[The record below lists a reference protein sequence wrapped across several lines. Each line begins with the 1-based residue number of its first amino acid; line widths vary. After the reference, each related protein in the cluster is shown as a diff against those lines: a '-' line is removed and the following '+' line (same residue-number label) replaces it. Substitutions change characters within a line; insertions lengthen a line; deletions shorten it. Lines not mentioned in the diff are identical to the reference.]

1 MNDTEQIKQQ
11 FIAFMQKMNAWE
23 VAADTEMGDNFELF
37 DDADWQEKQTQIVQE
52 IYEAHLTQKE
62 RKYGMLS
69 AGISVGFPP
78 KYDPRQEE
86 ITAVEVKGKS
96 ATMTTKRV
104 YATLKKERIYKL
116 KKVDDVWKIDT
127 AKELDTYDGK
137 WYSVIF

>member
-1 MNDTEQIKQQ
+1 MNETEQIKQQ

-23 VAADTEMGDNFELF
+23 VAADTEIGDNLALF
-37 DDADWQEKQTQIVQE
+37 DDADWQEKQTQIVRE

-62 RKYGMLS
+62 RKYGMLN
-69 AGISVGFPP
+69 AGISVRFPP
-78 KYDPRQEE
+78 EYDSDKETIISVE
-86 ITAVEVKGKS
+86 IKGKS
-96 ATMTTKRV
+96 AVMITERI
-104 YATLKKERIYKL
+104 YAGLKGERIYKL

>member
-23 VAADTEMGDNFELF
+23 VVANNETEQ
-37 DDADWQEKQTQIVQE
+37 DDEIFSNPDWQEKQTQIVRE

-69 AGISVGFPP
+69 AGISVRFPP
-78 KYDPRQEE
+78 EYDPKQEE
-86 ITAVEVKGKS
+86 ITSVEVKGKS
-96 ATMTTKRV
+96 ATMTTKRI
-104 YATLKKERIYKL
+104 YAGLKKERIYKL

-127 AKELDTYDGK
+127 AKELDNYDGK

>member
-11 FIAFMQKMNAWE
+11 FMAFMQKMNAWE
-23 VAADTEMGDNFELF
+23 VAADTEIGDNFALF
-37 DDADWQEKQTQIVQE
+37 DNPDWQEKQTQIVRE
-52 IYEAHLTQKE
+52 IYTAHLTQKE

-78 KYDPRQEE
+78 KYDPKQEE

-96 ATMTTKRV
+96 ATMTTNQTYAGMKRQ
-104 YATLKKERIYKL
+104 RIYKL

-127 AKELDTYDGK
+127 AKELDNYDGK
-137 WYSVIF
+137 WHSVIF